1 MFWLKFHESVSFSHK
16 IVLSVVPFRVMPP
29 PSAVESVGLATDP
42 ISMFL
47 SSTVRVVL
55 LMVVVVPLTVRLPV
69 ITTLP
74 VNVPPVAGTV
84 SFSPS
89 AILPERFSASLCLR

>member
-1 MFWLKFHESVSFSHK
+1 MLDHS

-29 PSAVESVGLATDP
+29 PSAVESVGLATEP

-55 LMVVVVPLTVRLPV
+55 LIVVVVPLTVKCPAKVTVSLDVAPV
-69 ITTLP
+69 EEIPKIPAVCLRDVP
-74 VNVPPVAGTV
+74 SPSSLRNFVPPV
-84 SFSPS
+84 SPV
-89 AILPERFSASLCLR
+89 